1 MQPTVYIMA
10 SHKNGTLYTGVTANL
25 ARRVYEHRNRLIPGF
40 TEKHSVTQLVWYEVH
55 EHMYAAYAAEKR
67 IKRWRRAWKITA
79 IENRNPG
86 WRDLWFDLIP
96 T

>member
-10 SHKNGTLYTGVTANL
+10 SHKNGTLYTGVTPNL
-25 ARRVYEHRNRLIPGF
+25 ARRVYEHRNCLIPGF
-40 TEKHSVTQLVWYEVH
+40 TEKHRVTHLVWYEVH
-55 EHMYAAYAAEKR
+55 EHMHAAYAAEKR

-79 IENRNPG
+79 IESQNPG